1 MPLKVA
7 GSLGQVVAPERHG
20 VHNQYH
26 VSSVLLVTLGHLM
39 GIGGWR
45 LFCLNVH
52 WSGTGALVAKLN
64 RGHSRMSGAL
74 SVNRSWESRGRDWA
88 S

>member
-1 MPLKVA
+1 MAEPLKVA

-20 VHNQYH
+20 VHVH

-52 WSGTGALVAKLN
+52 WSGTGTLVAKLN

-74 SVNRSWESRGRDWA
+74 SVNRSLVSRGRDWA

>member
-7 GSLGQVVAPERHG
+7 GSLGQAVAPERHG

-26 VSSVLLVTLGHLM
+26 VSSGLLVTLGHLM

-52 WSGTGALVAKLN
+52 WSGTGTLVAKLN

-74 SVNRSWESRGRDWA
+74 SVNRSLVSRGRDWA

>member
-1 MPLKVA
+1 MPLKVV

-52 WSGTGALVAKLN
+52 WSGTGTLVAKLN

-74 SVNRSWESRGRDWA
+74 SVNRSLVSRGRDWA